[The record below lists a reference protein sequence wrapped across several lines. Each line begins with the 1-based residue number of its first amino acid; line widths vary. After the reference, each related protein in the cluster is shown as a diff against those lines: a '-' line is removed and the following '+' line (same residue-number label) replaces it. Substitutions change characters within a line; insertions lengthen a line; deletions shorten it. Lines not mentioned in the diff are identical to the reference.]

1 MFDLLTAAALQ
12 IWDRRKAAMII
23 VALPLVLN
31 GLAEILF
38 LFFTGDDVLW
48 PDLILFVTS
57 MGTVPLIAVAW
68 HRLVL
73 QSAPV
78 RAVPAGPFA
87 VHLRFLWEWFWLG
100 FGLGVV
106 LALGLVATVFLASL
120 FLSTVHLNGA
130 MDALLIGD
138 SFLAFWGFIF
148 AFLALLYRLCIL
160 LPHRV
165 IRGTG
170 LSLRSAWSATR
181 SQGQAILWAAFW
193 ASLVQ
198 AAVFRALA
206 VSLSY
211 TAGILIGAAVLNVI
225 YQRARLPS

>member
-106 LALGLVATVFLASL
+106 LALGLVAK
-120 FLSTVHLNGA
+120 
-130 MDALLIGD
+130 
-138 SFLAFWGFIF
+138 
-148 AFLALLYRLCIL
+148 
-160 LPHRV
+160 
-165 IRGTG
+165 
-170 LSLRSAWSATR
+170 
-181 SQGQAILWAAFW
+181 GQAILWAAFW

-198 AAVFRALA
+198 AAVFWLPSYVFLPREGADPVDLGHVFRALA